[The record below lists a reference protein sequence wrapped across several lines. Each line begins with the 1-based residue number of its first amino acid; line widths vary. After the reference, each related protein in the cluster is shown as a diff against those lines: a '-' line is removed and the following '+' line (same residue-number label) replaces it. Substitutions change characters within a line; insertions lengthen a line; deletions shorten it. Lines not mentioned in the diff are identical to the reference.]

1 MAAYRLQL
9 WCRHVRCLFSCSST
23 FMGSRERRKCIYG
36 VKDLEAHI
44 AQTSNGT
51 AFTIPVK

>member
-1 MAAYRLQL
+1 VSS
-9 WCRHVRCLFSCSST
+9 CEVSLFLLFD

-51 AFTIPVK
+51 DFTVPVK